1 MRPDPPKVLF
11 ALAGTLGMQVLPQ
24 VATPFG
30 QQSVGLAATL
40 AVILA
45 QEWDRA
51 AARLIEENAA
61 VVELLFR
68 ARGLVGDVEFK
79 GRLDVAAGQ
88 APTTDYHVS
97 ALQAQNDDL
106 RRLLIELHALV
117 DSMAGETAAAFS
129 EAIWE
134 ELKQSTRR
142 RHVVIT
148 T

>member
-61 VVELLFR
+61 VAELLSR
-68 ARGLVGDVEFK
+68 ARGLVGDVELR

-117 DSMAGETAAAFS
+117 DSMAGETAAEFS

-134 ELKQSTRR
+134 ELKESTRR
-142 RHVVIT
+142 RHLVT
-148 T
+148 TT

>member
-24 VATPFG
+24 VATPFA
-30 QQSVGLAATL
+30 QQSVSLTAVL

-51 AARLIEENAA
+51 ASRLIEENAA
-61 VVELLFR
+61 VVELLSR
-68 ARGLVGDVEFK
+68 ARGLVGDVELK
-79 GRLDVAAGQ
+79 ARLDIAVSAP
-88 APTTDYHVS
+88 PTTDFHVS

-106 RRLLIELHALV
+106 RRLLVELHALV
-117 DSMAGETAAAFS
+117 DSMPGEAAARFS

-134 ELKQSTRR
+134 ELKESTRR
-142 RHVVIT
+142 RHLMAT
-148 T
+148 G

>member
-40 AVILA
+40 SVILA

-51 AARLIEENAA
+51 ASRLIEENAA
-61 VVELLFR
+61 VSELLSR
-68 ARGLVGDVEFK
+68 ARAVVNDAGVK
-79 GRLDVAAGQ
+79 GRLDVAVSRP
-88 APTTDYHVS
+88 PTTDYRVS

-106 RRLLIELHALV
+106 RRLLIEVHALV
-117 DSMAGETAAAFS
+117 DSMAGEAAAQFS
-129 EAIWE
+129 EAIWD
-134 ELKQSTRR
+134 ELKESTRR
-142 RHVVIT
+142 RHLMT
-148 T
+148 TT